1 MELNPVDILISVIN
15 IAVLSVLLRL
25 ILWKPVIRFLTARS
39 ERVRSELE
47 ETEKALEDAR
57 SLKQE
62 YADNIRGVEARGREM
77 MRQSQIRASEE
88 AATII
93 GEAHE
98 KSEKLLLEA
107 HERIADER
115 ERAYLS
121 SRHEIAQLAADM
133 ASSILRREVSKND
146 SEKAVEDFFREER

>member
-1 MELNPVDILISVIN
+1 MELNPVDILISIIN

-39 ERVRSELE
+39 GRVRSELE
-47 ETEKALEDAR
+47 ETEKALEEAKT
-57 SLKQE
+57 LKQE

-93 GEAHE
+93 SEAHE

>member
-1 MELNPVDILISVIN
+1 MELHPVDILISVIN

-47 ETEKALEDAR
+47 ETEKTLTDAKALKR
-57 SLKQE
+57 E
-62 YADNIRGVEARGREM
+62 YADNIRDVEARGREM
-77 MRQSQIRASEE
+77 MRQSQIRTSEE

-98 KSEKLLLEA
+98 KAEKLLLEA